1 MVKKIAHIFA
11 LGVSHTTYQ
20 QISCSISACSSGAM
34 AVPLSNLSLNLRV
47 SKLCLGTM
55 TFGEQNSLSES
66 FNLLDKAFDSGIN
79 FFDSAEMYPVP
90 QREETQGRS
99 EEYFGRWL
107 KERKIPRDRVV
118 FATKV
123 SGPSGQM
130 TWIRGGPTCLD
141 SKNIKEAIDNSLLR
155 ARTDYIDLY
164 QVHWPDRLV
173 YYLYKLHWYNFI
185 IISSELCPGFSCSYV
200 PMFGET
206 DYDPVRQYNVVSFEE
221 QLDALGRAIDA
232 GKIRFVGVSNE
243 TPYGVMKFIQAAEN
257 NPAYPRI
264 ISVQNS
270 YNLLCRNFDAGLAE
284 CCHLERVSLLAY
296 SPLAMGLLSGKY
308 LLPDG
313 GADDARLNL
322 FRGRYSEG
330 ESRYNL
336 SNPTIREATKAY
348 ISIAERY
355 GIHPVSLAIG
365 FPIPAHEE
373 TLNTGR
379 PAVQYTRFHGCNNA
393 VREKDG
399 DFVSLELSRLAL
411 SSIRVVFSVSQI
423 QPIHVTMRLHTQIKA
438 QRRAKRMTTKSDFV
452 AMASGE
458 DEPLTIF
465 REKNPWNT
473 TVVAYLFCDRQ

>member
-1 MVKKIAHIFA
+1 
-11 LGVSHTTYQ
+11 
-20 QISCSISACSSGAM
+20 M

-164 QVHWPDRLV
+164 QVHWPDR
-173 YYLYKLHWYNFI
+173 
-185 IISSELCPGFSCSYV
+185 YV

-355 GIHPVSLAIG
+355 GIHPVSLAIAFVLRHPLVSSVVFG
-365 FPIPAHEE
+365 ATKLWQLEE
-373 TLNTGR
+373 VISACEVKLN
-379 PAVQYTRFHGCNNA
+379 PEIIADID
-393 VREKDG
+393 EDG

>member
-66 FNLLDKAFDSGIN
+66 LNLLDKAFDSGIN

-164 QVHWPDRLV
+164 QVHWPDR
-173 YYLYKLHWYNFI
+173 
-185 IISSELCPGFSCSYV
+185 YV

-243 TPYGVMKFIQAAEN
+243 TPYGVMKFLQAAEN

-348 ISIAERY
+348 ISIAEHY
-355 GIHPVSLAIG
+355 DIHPVSLAI
-365 FPIPAHEE
+365 A
-373 TLNTGR
+373 
-379 PAVQYTRFHGCNNA
+379 
-393 VREKDG
+393 
-399 DFVSLELSRLAL
+399 FVLRHPLV
-411 SSIRVVFSVSQI
+411 SSVVFG
-423 QPIHVTMRLHTQIKA
+423 A
-438 QRRAKRMTTKSDFV
+438 TKLWQLEEVISACEVKLNPEIIADI
-452 AMASGE
+452 
-458 DEPLTIF
+458 DEVYSRFP
-465 REKNPWNT
+465 NP
-473 TVVAYLFCDRQ
+473 CS